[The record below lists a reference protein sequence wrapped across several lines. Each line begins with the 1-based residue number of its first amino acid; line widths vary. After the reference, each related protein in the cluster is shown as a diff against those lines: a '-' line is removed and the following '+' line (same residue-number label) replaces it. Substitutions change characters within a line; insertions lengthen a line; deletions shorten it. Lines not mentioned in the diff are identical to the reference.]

1 MIKNFN
7 NKTQKVGDDLKE
19 TIKKYSE
26 QLLTFSF
33 LFSKLGNV
41 AWFFFFITEKY

>member
-19 TIKKYSE
+19 TIKKIFRTAAY
-26 QLLTFSF
+26 
-33 LFSKLGNV
+33 
-41 AWFFFFITEKY
+41 I